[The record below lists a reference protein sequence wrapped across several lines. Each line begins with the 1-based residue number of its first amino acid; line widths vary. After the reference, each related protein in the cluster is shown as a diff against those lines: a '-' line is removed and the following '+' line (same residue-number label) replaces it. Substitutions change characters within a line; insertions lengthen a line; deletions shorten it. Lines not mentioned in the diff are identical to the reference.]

1 MLRAVQVYLDIDG
14 VLLGL
19 DPTRPQRLALAP
31 HALDFLAF
39 LLARTTVH
47 WLSPLHHDAKAALDH
62 LVTHTQQSDRER
74 LLTLAPRV
82 RMANWRTLRTEALH
96 ADGRFVW
103 LDDAPSPEEL
113 ASLRQRNWLDR
124 WLWVDTREEP
134 EDLLRAQR
142 VLATRLPLPAA
153 KATGAP

>member
-1 MLRAVQVYLDIDG
+1 MLRFVQVYLDIDG

-19 DPTRPQRLALAP
+19 DPMRPQRLALAP

-39 LLARTTVH
+39 LLTRASVH

-62 LVTHTQQSDRER
+62 LVAHSKQSERER

-82 RMANWRTLRTEALH
+82 RMANWHNLRTEALP
-96 ADGRFVW
+96 ADGKFVW
-103 LDDAPSPEEL
+103 LDDGPSPEEL
-113 ASLRQRNWLDR
+113 AALRQRNWLDR
-124 WLWVDTREEP
+124 WLWIDTREEP

-142 VLATRLPLPAA
+142 TLASRLP
-153 KATGAP
+153 APSSRTAP